1 MGFISMEKEEFFRI
15 YQQIKN
21 NEYKDLENLDFSILH
36 RINTML
42 LYEIELKKL
51 QNAQE
56 NK

>member
-56 NK
+56 DK

>member
-1 MGFISMEKEEFFRI
+1 MEKEEFFRI

-51 QNAQE
+51 QNAKE